1 MVDTN
6 TRTRQMA
13 AASSALVEAVPAA
26 LAVGGTSIP
35 HGVRVLWSER
45 EDRLSF
51 HVEVVEPEAPSV
63 AVNDAGA
70 IAINVH
76 SEERGLEVRLQLFS
90 QIDAA
95 KTRWSSS
102 GRGLSFE
109 LTKLRIGRWGAL
121 VAGVTP
127 ATIKVDWSQYVDEE
141 DEREAKLYP
150 HGYDIYKMRG
160 AMGKDWGSN
169 LARELAAEKQIRA
182 INTSKPEDEDEEIA
196 CF

>member
-1 MVDTN
+1 
-6 TRTRQMA
+6 MA
-13 AASSALVEAVPAA
+13 ESSATALVQAVPAG

-35 HGVRVLWSER
+35 QGVRVLWSER
-45 EDRLSF
+45 QDRLSF
-51 HVEVVEPEAPSV
+51 QVEVVEPEAPSV
-63 AVNDAGA
+63 TVNDAGA
-70 IAINVH
+70 IAINVR
-76 SEERGLEVRLQLFS
+76 SEERCLEVRLQLFS

-95 KTRWSSS
+95 KTRWTAS
-102 GRGLSFE
+102 GRGISFE

-141 DEREAKLYP
+141 EEREAKLYP

-169 LARELAAEKQIRA
+169 VARELAAQKQIRA
-182 INTSKPEDEDEEIA
+182 INTSKPDDEDEEIA